1 MSGNSFLLDTNAIIA
16 LQRQQAQLLA
26 LLTTATDVFI
36 PAIAIGELYF
46 GAYNS
51 SRVEDNRRAVAA
63 FAAQRAI
70 LNIDAQTADV
80 YGLIKQTLRVKG
92 RPIPENDIW
101 IAALAVQY
109 NLTVI
114 TNDDHFAAVDGIT
127 ALSW

>member
-1 MSGNSFLLDTNAIIA
+1 MSGNSCLLDTNAIIA
-16 LQRQQAQLLA
+16 LQRQQVQLLA
-26 LLTTATDVFI
+26 LLTPATDVFI

-51 SRVEDNRRAVAA
+51 SRVEENRRAVAA

-70 LNIDAQTADV
+70 LNIDVQTADV
-80 YGLIKQTLRVKG
+80 YGLIKQGLRIKG

-114 TNDDHFAAVDGIT
+114 TNDDHFAAVDGISVI
-127 ALSW
+127 SW

>member
-1 MSGNSFLLDTNAIIA
+1 MSGNSCLLDTNAIIA
-16 LQRQQAQLLA
+16 LQRQQVQLLA
-26 LLTTATDVFI
+26 LLTPATDVFI

-51 SRVEDNRRAVAA
+51 SRVEENRRAVAA
-63 FAAQRAI
+63 FAAQCAI
-70 LNIDAQTADV
+70 LNIDVQTADV
-80 YGLIKQTLRVKG
+80 YGLIKQGLRIKG

-114 TNDDHFAAVDGIT
+114 TNDDHFAAVDGISVI
-127 ALSW
+127 SW